1 MKRLKYY
8 LLQMDN
14 STTAYHSIYEGP
26 VAFGDG
32 CLDSDSVYW
41 DGDVSYEFT
50 MTHKQALDKPTVT
63 VRIPASR
70 LSADTPGT
78 AGTAAADFLLR
89 AFLPYADELNAELY
103 NRRRTERENGA
114 YLLPHPG
121 NEVLVRNAAFFAVCP
136 QKYYENGAANL
147 IRPLPAGENRPPRL
161 CFCLRMQVQLPLRR
175 LRKAMQML
183 CRDLPG
189 AVNRYIDQCDTGALR
204 EALRLAETQ
213 KKIREWLKTSDCCAF
228 IANGSLLPRAKGK
241 EGPMPGAV
249 PFRSTPEDE
258 REVCGVRGM
267 AVRRGVTIIA
277 GGGYSGKS
285 TLLDAIAAGI
295 HDHIAGDGR
304 ELVLTDESAVTIA
317 AEDGRSVRNL
327 DISPFVR
334 WLPGGDVRDFSTD
347 HASGSTSQAANVV
360 EAVSHGASLLLIDED
375 RSATNFMIRDPL
387 MKALVEK
394 EPLTPFT
401 DRVREL
407 YEDLTVSTI
416 LVIGGSGEYLT
427 PADRVYR
434 MEDFVLRDVTA
445 QAKLIARPA
454 DAPPPHALRRIHRML
469 LADRFSAYPEGS
481 GSEKLTV
488 SELGFICVGDERVD
502 VRGLHDVVNERQL
515 TALGFLLRHLMTY
528 NADRRVDLAQRVDEL
543 YREIEENG
551 LDTVYSSHFTTCGRF
566 LDLPRKAELLALA
579 ARLRLV
585 RFAEEP

>member
-1 MKRLKYY
+1 
-8 LLQMDN
+8 
-14 STTAYHSIYEGP
+14 
-26 VAFGDG
+26 
-32 CLDSDSVYW
+32 
-41 DGDVSYEFT
+41 
-50 MTHKQALDKPTVT
+50 
-63 VRIPASR
+63 
-70 LSADTPGT
+70 
-78 AGTAAADFLLR
+78 
-89 AFLPYADELNAELY
+89 
-103 NRRRTERENGA
+103 
-114 YLLPHPG
+114 
-121 NEVLVRNAAFFAVCP
+121 
-136 QKYYENGAANL
+136 
-147 IRPLPAGENRPPRL
+147 
-161 CFCLRMQVQLPLRR
+161 
-175 LRKAMQML
+175 
-183 CRDLPG
+183 
-189 AVNRYIDQCDTGALR
+189 
-204 EALRLAETQ
+204 
-213 KKIREWLKTSDCCAF
+213 
-228 IANGSLLPRAKGK
+228 
-241 EGPMPGAV
+241 
-249 PFRSTPEDE
+249 
-258 REVCGVRGM
+258 
-267 AVRRGVTIIA
+267 
-277 GGGYSGKS
+277 
-285 TLLDAIAAGI
+285 
-295 HDHIAGDGR
+295 
-304 ELVLTDESAVTIA
+304 
-317 AEDGRSVRNL
+317 
-327 DISPFVR
+327 
-334 WLPGGDVRDFSTD
+334 
-347 HASGSTSQAANVV
+347 
-360 EAVSHGASLLLIDED
+360 
-375 RSATNFMIRDPL
+375 MIRDPL

-445 QAKLIARPA
+445 QAKSIARPA
-454 DAPPPHALRRIHRML
+454 DAPPPPALRRIHRML